1 MALETVCGLLKD
13 VVVVYVGISS
23 AFGNETTAPWASK
36 AVAAHR
42 IIEERKAAAAA
53 SSIAAARRLAN
64 KAASISGL
72 ARHTHSLS

>member
-1 MALETVCGLLKD
+1 MAFVTVCGLLKD
-13 VVVVYVGISS
+13 VVVYVGISS

-53 SSIAAARRLAN
+53 SIAVKAR
-64 KAASISGL
+64 KQGC
-72 ARHTHSLS
+72 